1 MRETLTEA
9 SIKSRKADPLKRIEI
24 SDALLPALR
33 LVVAP
38 TGVKSWAVRYKK
50 DGVSKKLTLGRAMVG
65 NDIAITLKD
74 ARTKARAALAQL
86 QHGIDPAAQ
95 KQADRSARIAAAR
108 AEKVVQ
114 ESLVENALED
124 FIVRHVRTKK
134 SGYEVER
141 LLRVE
146 VVPVWR
152 GLRVTEIS
160 RRDVIKLLDAI
171 HDRGAPTTARRVL
184 ANLSK
189 CFNWLISRGFEGLDT
204 NPCSGVKKPSPE
216 VQRERALTNEELRVV
231 LKAAPKMGYP
241 WAGWIFLLA
250 STGVRRSEASGA
262 RWSELFLDDESP
274 EWRLPKER
282 TKNGRPH
289 VVPLTLPVVTM
300 LRSVPKIAGSDF
312 VFTTTGR
319 TPVSGFGKAKERLDK
334 LIEKVLREEAEA
346 RGETDVPPALEHWQF
361 HDFRR
366 TCSTGMAGLGI
377 APHIVEAALNHV
389 SGAKAGVAG
398 VYNRYQYGAEK
409 KIAFDFWSQ
418 HIKAAI

>member
-38 TGVKSWAVRYKK
+38 TGVKSWAVRYKR

-65 NDIAITLKD
+65 NEVAITLKD

-95 KQADRSARIAAAR
+95 KQADRTARVAAAR
-108 AEKVVQ
+108 AERAAQ
-114 ESLVENALED
+114 EGLVENALED
-124 FIVRHVRTKK
+124 FIARHVRTKK
-134 SGYEVER
+134 SGHEVER

-146 VVPVWR
+146 VIPVWR

-160 RRDVIKLLDAI
+160 RRDVVKLLDAI

-189 CFNWLISRGFEGLDT
+189 CFNWLISRGFEGLDG
-204 NPCSGVKKPSPE
+204 NPCFGVRKPSPE
-216 VQRERALTNEELRVV
+216 VQRERALTDEELRVV
-231 LKAAPKMGYP
+231 LKAAEMMGHP

-262 RWSELFLDDESP
+262 RWSELFLDDENP
-274 EWRLPKER
+274 EWRLPKQR

-289 VVPLTLPVVTM
+289 VVPLSEPVEAM
-300 LRSVPKIAGSDF
+300 LRALPRIAGSDF

-319 TPVSGFGKAKERLDK
+319 TPVSGFGPAKKRLGK
-334 LIEKVLREEAEA
+334 LIEKTRRKEAEV
-346 RGETDVPPALEHWQF
+346 RGETDEPAPLDHWQF
-361 HDFRR
+361 HDLRR

-377 APHIVEAALNHV
+377 APHIVEAALNHI

-398 VYNRYQYGAEK
+398 TYNRYAYGEEK
-409 KIAFDFWSQ
+409 RHAFNQWSRKIVNAT
-418 HIKAAI
+418 